1 MSNNT
6 DSEMIACAQTLRAA
20 VNNETEITVTRRITI
35 SNIYPAVRTDYV
47 IFFGDIH
54 NKATWKWECAQ
65 GETLEQAQ
73 SAALTQIAAQG
84 NERKREL
91 QRLQE
96 AAGKL
101 GLQLVEATK

>member
-6 DSEMIACAQTLRAA
+6 DSEMIACAQILRAA

-35 SNIYPAVRTDYV
+35 SNIYPAVQCDYV

-73 SAALTQIAAQG
+73 AAALTQIEAQG
-84 NERKREL
+84 NERKRDVAKL
-91 QRLQE
+91 KE
-96 AAGKL
+96 AAAKL
-101 GLQLVEATK
+101 GLTLVEATK